1 MARRGEVETLVTL
14 IRWQP
19 WPVAT
24 RLGVLF
30 SQPCIAGKRSIP
42 ICMCIHT
49 YVYLFRV
56 ATRYHSDIYIYIRI
70 IIFFSS
76 PRHRIFQTCNF
87 GIVLPLGGHPR
98 PFPLFGDDYAFEIF
112 SK

>member
-49 YVYLFRV
+49 YMCISFESQPGI
-56 ATRYHSDIYIYIRI
+56 TQIYILEKEGTKARI
-70 IIFFSS
+70 
-76 PRHRIFQTCNF
+76 
-87 GIVLPLGGHPR
+87 
-98 PFPLFGDDYAFEIF
+98 EI
-112 SK
+112 KGREEIP